1 MNQSQDRYLLKM
13 HIYSTQDS
21 TMDQFIL
28 NKLKE
33 VPKIILL
40 RITVNMICEMIST
53 TIKPTNFILDGFRI
67 A

>member
-1 MNQSQDRYLLKM
+1 
-13 HIYSTQDS
+13 
-21 TMDQFIL
+21 MDQFIL

-40 RITVNMICEMIST
+40 RITVNMICEMIAT